1 MSNEGI
7 LVSLETFAKPYNGS
21 KYAARRHGM
30 VLTRRTPKWIV
41 VLAIFAAWVTC
52 GPDLQAQEIRNGE
65 ALLTAMHDRYA
76 GNWYGTVTF
85 TQKSTTYN
93 PDGTSKSETWYE
105 AAMLPGKLRID
116 IGPPANGNGAIV
128 ADGTLTSFKNGD
140 IAATRPLV
148 HMLLVLGFDV
158 YRQPPQTTID
168 QAKGQGFDLTK
179 LHEDTWDGQT
189 VYVVGAD
196 KGDLK
201 SKQFWIQKNNLFFV
215 RMIEPDEKDR
225 QKTNDTRFIDY
236 RRLSVGWIAAGV
248 EFYVDGKKVFAEEYS
263 DIRANPKLSPA
274 IFDPK
279 NFKSEHWE
287 K

>member
-1 MSNEGI
+1 MG
-7 LVSLETFAKPYNGS
+7 
-21 KYAARRHGM
+21 H
-30 VLTRRTPKWIV
+30 TRRTAKWII
-41 VLAIFAAWVTC
+41 VLAIFAACVTC

-140 IAATRPLV
+140 IVATRPLV

-215 RMIEPDEKDR
+215 RMIEPNEKDA
-225 QKTNDTRFIDY
+225 QKTSDIRFIDY
-236 RRLSVGWIAAGV
+236 RQLSVGWIAAGV
-248 EFYVDGKKVFAEEYS
+248 EFYIDGKKVFAEEYS
-263 DIRANPKLSPA
+263 DIQANPKLSPA

-279 NFKSEHWE
+279 SFKSEHWE

>member
-1 MSNEGI
+1 MHR
-7 LVSLETFAKPYNGS
+7 LAKW
-21 KYAARRHGM
+21 
-30 VLTRRTPKWIV
+30 TV
-41 VLAIFAAWVTC
+41 VLIAIVACTASTQN
-52 GPDLQAQEIRNGE
+52 LQAQDIRSGE
-65 ALLTAMHDRYA
+65 SLLTAMHDRYQ
-76 GNWYGTVTF
+76 GNWYDTVTF

-116 IGPPANGNGAIV
+116 IGPPSDHNGVLI
-128 ADGTLTSFKNGD
+128 ADGTLTSFKNGE
-140 IAATRPLV
+140 ITATRPFV

-168 QAKGQGFDLTK
+168 QAKGQGFDLSK
-179 LHEDTWDGQT
+179 LHEDTWDGQA

-201 SKQFWIQKNNLFFV
+201 SKQFWIQKNNLLFV
-215 RMIEPDEKDR
+215 RMIEPDQKDST
-225 QKTNDTRFIDY
+225 KTGDTRFVDY
-236 RRLSVGWIAAGV
+236 RQLSVGWIAAGV
-248 EFYVDGKKVFAEEYS
+248 EFYVDGKKVFGEEYS
-263 DIRANPKLSPA
+263 DIKANPKLNPA

-279 NFKSEHWE
+279 QFSTQHWE